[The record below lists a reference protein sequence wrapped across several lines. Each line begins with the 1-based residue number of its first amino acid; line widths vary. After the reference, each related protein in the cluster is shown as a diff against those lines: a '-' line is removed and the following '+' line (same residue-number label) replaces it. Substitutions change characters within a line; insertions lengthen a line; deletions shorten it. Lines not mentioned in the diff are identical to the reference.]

1 MQDLARKNGVSVVG
15 VSETMPANTTINK
28 WLNQE
33 ISATD
38 AALAKLH

>member
-1 MQDLARKNGVSVVG
+1 MQDLARKNDIAVVG

-33 ISATD
+33 INATN
-38 AALAKLH
+38 AALAKSH